1 MQTIIIKIL
10 FLFLIIII
18 IHLLS
23 VYKRIEGFRIK
34 YNVENRIKNIT
45 TNIQNTLNSVKED
58 LNSITFPG
66 N

>member
-34 YNVENRIKNIT
+34 YNVENRINNIT
-45 TNIQNTLNSVKED
+45 TNIQNTLNSVEED

>member
-10 FLFLIIII
+10 FLFLILII

-34 YNVENRIKNIT
+34 YNVENRINNIT
-45 TNIQNTLNSVKED
+45 TNIQNTLNSVEED